1 VSLPYVLVADVDSR
15 RTAVCIKAIASHG
28 TGVLVARTGDEAI
41 GVLRDFGTPL
51 LLIVDLLLPGRDGFS
66 VIEAVRQTEQQRT
79 AILAWSS
86 ARELREFAVSRLA
99 GMDVRVLRG
108 SVAPTVMQNTID
120 HLLARR
126 KTVDTVE
133 QSQATAAE
141 TVYATMSELSEKA
154 RQLSHAAGVAVYFR
168 DSRDQRFRSTAT
180 WLPDEP
186 TPRSLDPLPIALNRI
201 LETREAM
208 VVMDLSANRAP
219 GAPKLA
225 PDELHSLIAVP
236 IAGASPGEIAGMLCV
251 FDIKPLAL
259 GNSEIA
265 ALKALGERAETRRTA
280 AAPLRVA
287 LPSLDRQSE
296 PHPAVGSSLAAMP
309 NRATLLDRQVGS
321 LAVSRE
327 LERARREQRR
337 LSVVVLDVAAAS
349 SGGARIERIEG
360 RDLVDSAGQTVARMI
375 RGYDLAIRWS
385 RDELIVVLPGVAEH
399 EAGRVADRVRAAIRA
414 GAGSHYAV
422 NGSVAELNDESTLE
436 SVLMKASAKR
446 AAR

>member
-1 VSLPYVLVADVDSR
+1 VSLPYVLVADADGR
-15 RTAVCIKAIASHG
+15 RTAICIEAIAAHG
-28 TGVLVARTGDEAI
+28 TGVLVAKTGDEAI

-66 VIEAVRQTEQQRT
+66 VIEAARQAEHERT

-99 GMDVRVLRG
+99 GMDVRILRG
-108 SVAPTVMQNTID
+108 SVAPTVIQSAID
-120 HLLARR
+120 RLLTFR

-168 DSRDQRFRSTAT
+168 DAPDQRFRSTAT

-186 TPRSLDPLPIALNRI
+186 TPRSLDPLPIALSRI
-201 LETREAM
+201 LETGEAK

-236 IAGASPGEIAGMLCV
+236 IAGASPGEVAGMLCV

-259 GNSEIA
+259 GHSEIA
-265 ALKALGERAETRRTA
+265 ALKALGERGAARRTA
-280 AAPLRVA
+280 ASPLRMA
-287 LPSLDRQSE
+287 PPSLDHQLE
-296 PHPAVGSSLAAMP
+296 PQPVGGSSSAAMP

-327 LERARREQRR
+327 MARARREQRH
-337 LSVVVLDVAAAS
+337 LSVVVLDVAP
-349 SGGARIERIEG
+349 ARAGTKIERLEG

-385 RDELIVVLPGVAEH
+385 RDELIVVLPGVTES
-399 EAGRVADRVRAAIRA
+399 EASRVADRVRAAIRA
-414 GAGSHYAV
+414 GTGSHYAV
-422 NGSVAELNDESTLE
+422 NGSVAELSDESTLE
-436 SVLMKASAKR
+436 SVLMKASANR

>member
-1 VSLPYVLVADVDSR
+1 MSLPYVLVADADGR
-15 RTAVCIKAIASHG
+15 RTAICIGAIAAHG
-28 TGVLVARTGDEAI
+28 TGVLVAKTGDEAI

-66 VIEAVRQTEQQRT
+66 VIEAARQAAHDRT

-86 ARELREFAVSRLA
+86 TRELREFAVSRLA

-108 SVAPTVMQNTID
+108 SVAPTVIQSAID
-120 HLLARR
+120 HLLTFR

-168 DSRDQRFRSTAT
+168 DAPDQRFRSTAT

-186 TPRSLDPLPIALNRI
+186 TPRSLDPLPIALSRI
-201 LETREAM
+201 LETGEPK

-236 IAGASPGEIAGMLCV
+236 IAGASPGEVAGMLCV

-265 ALKALGERAETRRTA
+265 ALKALGERAARRTA
-280 AAPLRVA
+280 PSPLRMA
-287 LPSLDRQSE
+287 PPSLDHQLE
-296 PHPAVGSSLAAMP
+296 PQPVGGSSSAVMP

-327 LERARREQRR
+327 MARARREQRH
-337 LSVVVLDVAAAS
+337 LSVVVLDVAP
-349 SGGARIERIEG
+349 ARAGTKIERLEG

-385 RDELIVVLPGVAEH
+385 HDELIVVLPGVTES
-399 EAGRVADRVRAAIRA
+399 EASRVADRVRAAIRA
-414 GAGSHYAV
+414 GTGSHYAV
-422 NGSVAELNDESTLE
+422 NGSVAELSDESTLE
-436 SVLMKASAKR
+436 SVLMKASANR

>member
-1 VSLPYVLVADVDSR
+1 VSLPYVLVADADQR
-15 RTAVCIKAIASHG
+15 RTAVCIEAIAAHA
-28 TGVLVARTGDEAI
+28 TGVLVAKTGDEAI

-51 LLIVDLLLPGRDGFS
+51 LLIVDLLLSGRDGFS
-66 VIEAVRQTEQQRT
+66 VIDAVRQTEHERI

-86 ARELREFAVSRLA
+86 ARELREFALSRLA

-108 SVAPTVMQNTID
+108 TVSPTVIQNAID
-120 HLLARR
+120 HLLALR
-126 KTVDTVE
+126 KTVDIAE

-141 TVYATMSELSEKA
+141 TVYATMSGLSEKA
-154 RQLSHAAGVAVYFR
+154 RQISQAAGVAVYFR
-168 DSRDQRFRSTAT
+168 DAPDQRFRSTAT

-201 LETREAM
+201 LETHEAM
-208 VVMDLSANRAP
+208 VVMDLAANRAP
-219 GAPKLA
+219 GSPPLA
-225 PDELHSLIAVP
+225 ADELHSLIAVP
-236 IAGASPGEIAGMLCV
+236 IAGTAPGEIAGMLCV

-259 GNSEIA
+259 GNSKIA
-265 ALKALGERAETRRTA
+265 ALKALGERGATRRTA
-280 AAPLRVA
+280 PASLRVA
-287 LPSLDRQSE
+287 PAPLKHHSE
-296 PHPAVGSSLAAMP
+296 PPAADATSPPLPLRAA
-309 NRATLLDRQVGS
+309 LLDRQVGA

-337 LSVVVLDVAAAS
+337 LSVVVLDVASAS
-349 SGGARIERIEG
+349 PGAKIERVDD

-385 RDELIVVLPGVAEH
+385 HDELVVVLPGVAEH

-414 GAGSHYAV
+414 GTGSHYAV

-436 SVLMKASAKR
+436 SVLMKASARR

>member
-1 VSLPYVLVADVDSR
+1 VSLPFVLVADADSR
-15 RTAVCIKAIASHG
+15 RTTVCIEAIAPHG

-66 VIEAVRQTEQQRT
+66 VIEAVRQAEHERT
-79 AILAWSS
+79 AIIAWSS

-108 SVAPTVMQNTID
+108 SVAPTVIQSTID
-120 HLLARR
+120 HLLALR
-126 KTVDTVE
+126 KTVDSVE

-168 DSRDQRFRSTAT
+168 DAPDQRFRSTAT

-201 LETREAM
+201 LETREAT

-236 IAGASPGEIAGMLCV
+236 IAGASAGEIAGMLCV

-265 ALKALGERAETRRTA
+265 ALKALGERGDTRRTA

-287 LPSLDRQSE
+287 PPSLDRQPEAQSAGGSGS
-296 PHPAVGSSLAAMP
+296 PATS
-309 NRATLLDRQVGS
+309 NRAPLLDRQVGS

-327 LERARREQRR
+327 LARARREQRR
-337 LSVVVLDVAAAS
+337 LSIVVLDVAPAAA
-349 SGGARIERIEG
+349 GARIERIEG

-399 EAGRVADRVRAAIRA
+399 EASRVADRVRAAIRA
-414 GAGSHYAV
+414 GTGSHYAV

-436 SVLMKASAKR
+436 SVLLKASAKR

>member
-1 VSLPYVLVADVDSR
+1 VSLPYVLVADADGR
-15 RTAVCIKAIASHG
+15 RTTVCIQAIAPHG

-51 LLIVDLLLPGRDGFS
+51 LLIVDLQLPGRDGFS
-66 VIEAVRQTEQQRT
+66 VIEAVRQTEHERT

-99 GMDVRVLRG
+99 GMDVRVMRG
-108 SVAPTVMQNTID
+108 SVAPTVIQSTID

-126 KTVDTVE
+126 KTVDTDE

-168 DSRDQRFRSTAT
+168 DAPDQRFRSTAT

-236 IAGASPGEIAGMLCV
+236 IAGASHGEIAGMLCV

-265 ALKALGERAETRRTA
+265 ALKALGERSDTRRTA

-287 LPSLDRQSE
+287 PPSLDRQSE
-296 PHPAVGSSLAAMP
+296 PQPALGSSSPAMP
-309 NRATLLDRQVGS
+309 NRGTLLDRKVGS

-327 LERARREQRR
+327 MERARREQRR
-337 LSVVVLDVAAAS
+337 LSVVVLDVAPAS
-349 SGGARIERIEG
+349 SGARIERIEG

-385 RDELIVVLPGVAEH
+385 HDELIVVLPGVAQH

-414 GAGSHYAV
+414 GAGSHFAV

-436 SVLMKASAKR
+436 SVLMKVSANR

>member
-1 VSLPYVLVADVDSR
+1 VSLPYVLVADADGR
-15 RTAVCIKAIASHG
+15 RTSVCIEAIAAHG
-28 TGVLVARTGDEAI
+28 TGVLVAKTGDEAI
-41 GVLRDFGTPL
+41 GVLRGFGTPL

-66 VIEAVRQTEQQRT
+66 VIEAVRQTEHDRT

-108 SVAPTVMQNTID
+108 TVAPMVIQNTID
-120 HLLARR
+120 HLLAAR
-126 KTVDTVE
+126 KTVETAE

-168 DSRDQRFRSTAT
+168 DAPDQRFRSTAT
-180 WLPDEP
+180 WVPDEP

-201 LETREAM
+201 LETHEAM
-208 VVMDLSANRAP
+208 VMMDLAANRAP
-219 GAPKLA
+219 GAPNLA

-236 IAGASPGEIAGMLCV
+236 IAGAGSGEIAGMLCV

-265 ALKALGERAETRRTA
+265 ALKALGARGATRRIA
-280 AAPLRVA
+280 SVPLRVA

-296 PHPAVGSSLAAMP
+296 PQPADSSSP
-309 NRATLLDRQVGS
+309 ATPHRVALLDRQVGA

-327 LERARREQRR
+327 MERARREQRR
-337 LSVVVLDVAAAS
+337 LSVVVLDVASAS
-349 SGGARIERIEG
+349 PGARIERIEG

-385 RDELIVVLPGVAEH
+385 HDELVVVLPGVAEH

-414 GAGSHYAV
+414 GTGSHYAV

>member
-1 VSLPYVLVADVDSR
+1 MSLPYVLVADTDRR
-15 RTAVCIKAIASHG
+15 RTAICIEAIAAHG
-28 TGVLVARTGDEAI
+28 TGVLVAKTGDEAI

-66 VIEAVRQTEQQRT
+66 VIEAVRQAKHERT

-86 ARELREFAVSRLA
+86 ARELREFAISRLA

-108 SVAPTVMQNTID
+108 SVASTVIQSAID
-120 HLLARR
+120 HLLTLR

-168 DSRDQRFRSTAT
+168 DAPDQRFRSTAT

-186 TPRSLDPLPIALNRI
+186 TPRSLDPLPIALSRI

-236 IAGASPGEIAGMLCV
+236 IAGAGPGEVAGMLCV

-265 ALKALGERAETRRTA
+265 ALKALGERAAARRTA
-280 AAPLRVA
+280 ALPLHVTP
-287 LPSLDRQSE
+287 PSLDRQSE
-296 PHPAVGSSLAAMP
+296 PQPVGGSSLAAMP
-309 NRATLLDRQVGS
+309 SRATLLDRQVGS

-327 LERARREQRR
+327 MARARREQHH
-337 LSVVVLDVAAAS
+337 LSVVVLDVAPAR
-349 SGGARIERIEG
+349 SGAKIERVEG

-385 RDELIVVLPGVAEH
+385 RDELIVVLPGVTES
-399 EAGRVADRVRAAIRA
+399 EASRVADRVRAAIRA
-414 GAGSHYAV
+414 GTGSHYAV
-422 NGSVAELNDESTLE
+422 NGSVAELSDESTLE
-436 SVLMKASAKR
+436 SVLMKVSANR

>member
-1 VSLPYVLVADVDSR
+1 VSLPYVLVADTDGR
-15 RTAVCIKAIASHG
+15 RTAICIEAIAAHG
-28 TGVLVARTGDEAI
+28 TGVLVAKTGDEAI
-41 GVLRDFGTPL
+41 GVVRDFGTPL
-51 LLIVDLLLPGRDGFS
+51 LLIVDLLVPGRDGFS
-66 VIEAVRQTEQQRT
+66 VIEAVRQAEHERT

-108 SVAPTVMQNTID
+108 SVAPTVIQSAID
-120 HLLARR
+120 HLLTFR
-126 KTVDTVE
+126 KTVDTAE

-168 DSRDQRFRSTAT
+168 DAPDQRFRSTAT

-186 TPRSLDPLPIALNRI
+186 TPRSLDPLPIALSRI

-236 IAGASPGEIAGMLCV
+236 IAGASPGEVAGMLCV

-265 ALKALGERAETRRTA
+265 ALKALGERGAARRTA
-280 AAPLRVA
+280 PSPLRVA
-287 LPSLDRQSE
+287 PLSLDHQ
-296 PHPAVGSSLAAMP
+296 PQPIGGSSSAAMP
-309 NRATLLDRQVGS
+309 NRPTLLDRQVGS

-327 LERARREQRR
+327 MERARREQRR
-337 LSVVVLDVAAAS
+337 LSVVVLDVAPARS
-349 SGGARIERIEG
+349 GARIERIEG

-385 RDELIVVLPGVAEH
+385 RDELIVVLPGVAES
-399 EAGRVADRVRAAIRA
+399 EASRVADRVRAAIRA
-414 GAGSHYAV
+414 GTGSHYAV
-422 NGSVAELNDESTLE
+422 NGSVAELSDESTLE
-436 SVLMKASAKR
+436 SVLMKVSANR

>member
-1 VSLPYVLVADVDSR
+1 MSLPYVLVADTDGR
-15 RTAVCIKAIASHG
+15 RTAICIEAIAAHG
-28 TGVLVARTGDEAI
+28 TGVLVAKTGDEAI
-41 GVLRDFGTPL
+41 GVVRDFGTPL
-51 LLIVDLLLPGRDGFS
+51 LLIIDLLLPGRDGFS
-66 VIEAVRQTEQQRT
+66 VIEAVRQAEHERT

-108 SVAPTVMQNTID
+108 SVAPTVIQSAID
-120 HLLARR
+120 HLLTFR

-133 QSQATAAE
+133 QSQATTAE

-154 RQLSHAAGVAVYFR
+154 RQLSHASGVAVYFR
-168 DSRDQRFRSTAT
+168 DAPDQRFRSTAT

-186 TPRSLDPLPIALNRI
+186 TPRSLDPLPIALSRI

-225 PDELHSLIAVP
+225 PDELHSLIAVA
-236 IAGASPGEIAGMLCV
+236 IAGAGPGEVAGMLCV
-251 FDIKPLAL
+251 FDIKPLSL

-265 ALKALGERAETRRTA
+265 ALKALGERGAARRSTA
-280 AAPLRVA
+280 SPLRMA
-287 LPSLDRQSE
+287 PPSLDHQSE
-296 PHPAVGSSLAAMP
+296 PQPIGGSSSAAMP

-327 LERARREQRR
+327 VARARREQRH
-337 LSVVVLDVAAAS
+337 LSVVVLDVAPARS
-349 SGGARIERIEG
+349 GARIERIES

-385 RDELIVVLPGVAEH
+385 HDELIVVLPGVTES
-399 EAGRVADRVRAAIRA
+399 EASRVADRVRAAIRA
-414 GAGSHYAV
+414 GTGSHYAV
-422 NGSVAELNDESTLE
+422 NGSVAELSDESTLE
-436 SVLMKASAKR
+436 SVLMKVSANR